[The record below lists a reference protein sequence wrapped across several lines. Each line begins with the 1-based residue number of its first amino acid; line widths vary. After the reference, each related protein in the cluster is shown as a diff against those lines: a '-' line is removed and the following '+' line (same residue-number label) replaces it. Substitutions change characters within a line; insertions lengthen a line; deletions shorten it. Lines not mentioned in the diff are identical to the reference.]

1 MTRLCARSLVVDQ
14 DLVDMEDMDRGL
26 CTTAEEVGVVP
37 LRQLPPLLLAEEEA
51 DTADT
56 DRTCLTTADTVLP
69 ITAGDGPCPTE
80 VEEVGVVPL
89 RQLPP
94 LLLAE
99 EEVDTADLGITLRN
113 PLLTTL
119 LPW

>member
-14 DLVDMEDMDRGL
+14 DLVDMDRRVGL
-26 CTTAEEVGVVP
+26 RTTAE
-37 LRQLPPLLLAEEEA
+37 

-56 DRTCLTTADTVLP
+56 DRTCLTTAGTLP
-69 ITAGDGPCPTE
+69 ITAGDGPCPTTE

-99 EEVDTADLGITLRN
+99 EEVDTADTLRN